1 MVGLEKI
8 TDKIISEAKADA
20 GKIIDD
26 ANRKCAEIMFGAS
39 KKADEKRIRDEE
51 KAEKEAQSIIARSK
65 SGAEMK
71 KREILLEAKAKAVD
85 TAYETA
91 YKEIMN
97 LPSEKYCETVSK
109 FIAEAVIAEAETE
122 RTNAELYG
130 AENAELPEKYEIL
143 LCERDRKELGEAI
156 IKGVERIVIGKLPR
170 ETISKLVLSDD
181 VADIDGGAVIRFGRT
196 EMNCSV
202 SEALSSVRARTE
214 SEIMRTLFPNR

>member
-26 ANRKCAEIMFGAS
+26 ANRKIADIMFGAS
-39 KKADEKRIRDEE
+39 KKADEKRLRDEE

-85 TAYETA
+85 AAYETA

-97 LPSEKYCETVSK
+97 LPSEKYCELVSK
-109 FIAEAVIAEAETE
+109 FIAEAVTDEVEAEK
-122 RTNAELYG
+122 TNIALYG
-130 AENAELPEKYEIL
+130 AENTEVPEKYEIL
-143 LCERDRKELGEAI
+143 LCERDRKDLGEEI

-170 ETISKLVLSDD
+170 ETIAKLVLSDET
-181 VADIDGGAVIRFGRT
+181 AKIDGGAVIRVGQT
-196 EMNCSV
+196 EINCSV
-202 SEALSSVRARTE
+202 SEALASVRARTE
-214 SEIMRTLFPNR
+214 AEIMRTLFPNG